1 MELLTQAVSQVLATV
16 QVFGIALP
24 EAFEER

>member
-1 MELLTQAVSQVLATV
+1 MDFLTQAVSPVLATAP
-16 QVFGIALP
+16 VFGIALP